1 VMCATADLDWRQ
13 PKESDEKRRKLA
25 DVQLDS
31 ASTSIVAHI
40 PVDKKVDSAA
50 AGAEVL
56 DGGSEKSAGMTFTT
70 LLRDYNSSLILKVAM
85 YYIVCSK
92 FIKITK

>member
-1 VMCATADLDWRQ
+1 MCATADLDWRQ
-13 PKESDEKRRKLA
+13 PKVGDGKRRKIA
-25 DVQLDS
+25 DAQLDS
-31 ASTSIVAHI
+31 ASTSLVVHK

-56 DGGSEKSAGMTFTT
+56 DDGSEQSSGMTFTT
-70 LLRDYNSSLILKVAM
+70 LLRDYNCSLILKVAM

-92 FIKITK
+92 FIMIT